1 MCTCDLPTIYIYIY
15 CLLTVYLFDFSA
27 IVQRKLHQKQLLMM
41 TLRKGYGNSQKK
53 WSVYIMKNSVGKIA

>member
-1 MCTCDLPTIYIYIY
+1 
-15 CLLTVYLFDFSA
+15 VYLFDFSA

-53 WSVYIMKNSVGKIA
+53 WLVYKMKNSVGKIA